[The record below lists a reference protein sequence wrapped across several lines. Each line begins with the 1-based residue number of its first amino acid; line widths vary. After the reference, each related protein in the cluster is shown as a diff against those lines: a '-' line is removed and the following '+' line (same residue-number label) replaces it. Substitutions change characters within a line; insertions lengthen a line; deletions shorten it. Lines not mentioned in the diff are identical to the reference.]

1 MSWQEDLR
9 RLDADLATGRIEPAV
24 HRKERDELLAQA
36 SGSTVP
42 SPVPSPLR
50 RPAPTSWHSTNP
62 AAPQQ
67 HEPPSAPPQRVESP
81 SPAQYQPVQYRPQPP
96 APPAPPWQRTGAAP
110 AGEKTAAPRAL
121 PEFPDHL
128 TTAPSPADIVPTRYL
143 QVEGQVPGAS
153 AVSRF
158 PPVTPAGGHP
168 AHSQPGEPEE
178 APGKHRSDETTG
190 RRRPAWLFVALGVLV
205 VLGMV
210 AGVTVWL
217 GSRTDSAAPAPTS
230 RVPQSSAAGV
240 RPEPLE
246 DRLPTP
252 PGAANPNNS
261 TMSIAKARD
270 FGLFPAPTADL
281 FTANGAKEVVF
292 RGSADGDVSYLTLV
306 VPTGGPANAQT
317 VVETLYQQ
325 GLASGMRPVT
335 ADIRTVSGRFQDK
348 FLNTSWYGSG
358 SNVVIIG
365 VGLPYRGQ
373 SGMSGQLDAL
383 VKQFESVLPAG

>member
-9 RLDADLATGRIEPAV
+9 RLDADLATGRIEPAA
-24 HRKERDELLAQA
+24 HRKERDELLARA

-62 AAPQQ
+62 AAPQ

-81 SPAQYQPVQYRPQPP
+81 SPAQYQPAQYQPQPP
-96 APPAPPWQRTGAAP
+96 APPAPPWQRTGP
-110 AGEKTAAPRAL
+110 VPQTTAIPRAV

-158 PPVTPAGGHP
+158 PPVTPPAGHP
-168 AHSQPGEPEE
+168 APGRPGEPEE

-190 RRRPAWLFVALGVLV
+190 HRRPTWLFVSLGVLI
-205 VLGMV
+205 VLAMI
-210 AGVTVWL
+210 AGVTAWL
-217 GSRTDSAAPAPTS
+217 GSRTDSASSPPPS
-230 RVPQSSAAGV
+230 RVTQSSAGAV

-252 PGAANPNNS
+252 PGAANSNNS

-270 FGLFPAPTADL
+270 FGLFPKPTADL

-292 RGSADGDVSYLTLV
+292 RGSTDGDVSYLTLV
-306 VPTGGPANAQT
+306 VPTGGSANAQT

-335 ADIRTVSGRFQDK
+335 AEIRTVSGRFQDK

>member
-9 RLDADLATGRIEPAV
+9 RLDADLATGRIEPAA

-67 HEPPSAPPQRVESP
+67 EPPTAPPQRVESP
-81 SPAQYQPVQYRPQPP
+81 SPAQYRPQQPP

-110 AGEKTAAPRAL
+110 QKAAAPRAL

-143 QVEGQVPGAS
+143 QVEGQVPGVS

-158 PPVTPAGGHP
+158 PPVTPPAGHP
-168 AHSQPGEPEE
+168 AHQPGEPEE

-190 RRRPAWLFVALGVLV
+190 RRRPTWLFVALGVLV
-205 VLGMV
+205 VLTMI
-210 AGVTVWL
+210 AGVTAWL
-217 GSRTDSAAPAPTS
+217 GSGTDSAAPSTPT
-230 RVPQSSAAGV
+230 RPPQSSPAGV
-240 RPEPLE
+240 RSEPLE

-252 PGAANPNNS
+252 PGVANSNNS

-270 FGLFPAPTADL
+270 FGLFPKPTADL

-306 VPTGGPANAQT
+306 VPTGSSANAQT

-335 ADIRTVSGRFQDK
+335 AEIRTVSGRFQDK